1 MYLELGFQ
9 HIFKEG
15 YIIPHNKWVMN
26 LVLTVNCEIWGLIQI
41 RVPGKYRIWTC
52 EIWAGLNKTWDI
64 NSGNNKNY

>member
-26 LVLTVNCEIWGLIQI
+26 LVLTVNCEI
-41 RVPGKYRIWTC
+41 
-52 EIWAGLNKTWDI
+52 
-64 NSGNNKNY
+64 